1 MVTYLKQNKIT
12 PKLIRA
18 LATLGIVALL
28 SAGVFVTP
36 VYAIAP
42 PDSLQINSVY
52 AYQHCLETDDQL
64 YLVQYTIYYAPEG
77 EESTNPDENVTEAYL
92 VRFMDGAA
100 ELKSVAPYAYYD
112 DGYGDGIAAI
122 YFSASDPNLPTWEGA
137 YTIKLEGNPTL
148 AWDPDIP
155 STSVA
160 AFDLWSSSASI
171 TETQDELTARI
182 LYLADQLELEW
193 GISMIDTTGTGSYL
207 SGYGEAYFTSA
218 IPNIKAMA
226 PNAFA
231 GGTSSPDWSAKEP
244 ITDYAEDRAHSTDGT
259 LLDVTAIAEWWGVSR
274 MWTSSL
280 LFVCGAV
287 FILYTMLSPS
297 GNYRPLVFLSIPLF
311 IAGGYLGMIP
321 MLFTVLIGFFA
332 FALSLWLM
340 FYHPSSA

>member
-1 MVTYLKQNKIT
+1 MIRNLRELK
-12 PKLIRA
+12 LACRV

-28 SAGVFVTP
+28 FVGIFVTP
-36 VYAIAP
+36 VYAIDAP
-42 PDSLQINSVY
+42 DLLQINSVY

-64 YLVQYTIYYAPEG
+64 YLVQYTIYYPLDG
-77 EESTNPDENVTEAYL
+77 GESTNPDENVTEAYL
-92 VRFMDGAA
+92 VRFMDGAT

-155 STSVA
+155 STSVSV
-160 AFDLWSSSASI
+160 FDSWSSSTGI

-182 LYLADQLELEW
+182 LYLADQLELDW

-207 SGYGEAYFTSA
+207 SSYGEAYFTSA

-244 ITDYAEDRAHSTDGT
+244 ILDYAEDRAHSTDGT
-259 LLDVTAIAEWWGVSR
+259 LLDVTEIAEWWGVSR
-274 MWTSSL
+274 MWVSSL
-280 LFVCGAV
+280 LFICGAA

-321 MLFTVLIGFFA
+321 LLFTVLIGFFA
-332 FALSLWLM
+332 FALSIFVL
-340 FYHPSSA
+340 FYHPSGA

>member
-1 MVTYLKQNKIT
+1 LKNWHK
-12 PKLIRA
+12 KLNHFVIAISLAIILLLFLPSIA
-18 LATLGIVALL
+18 LAIN
-28 SAGVFVTP
+28 S
-36 VYAIAP
+36 
-42 PDSLQINSVY
+42 PDSLQINSVFC
-52 AYQHCLETDDQL
+52 YQHCLETDDQL

-112 DGYGDGIAAI
+112 DGYGDGTAAI

-155 STSVA
+155 STSVS

-207 SGYGEAYFTSA
+207 SSYGEAYFTSA

-226 PNAFA
+226 PSAFA
-231 GGTSSPDWSAKEP
+231 GSSTEPDWSAKDP
-244 ITDYAEDRAHSTDGT
+244 VTDYAEDRAHSTDGT

-274 MWTSSL
+274 MWVSSL
-280 LFVCGAV
+280 LFVCGAA
-287 FILYTMLSPS
+287 FILYTMLSPN
-297 GNYRPLVFLSIPLF
+297 GNYKPLVFLSIPLF

-321 MLFTVLIGFFA
+321 LLLTVLIGFFA
-332 FALSLWLM
+332 FALSLFLL